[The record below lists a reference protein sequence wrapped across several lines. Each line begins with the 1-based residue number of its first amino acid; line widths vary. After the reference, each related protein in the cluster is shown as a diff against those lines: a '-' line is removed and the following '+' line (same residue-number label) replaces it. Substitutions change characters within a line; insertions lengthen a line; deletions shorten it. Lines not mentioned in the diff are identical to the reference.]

1 METFSALLAICAE
14 NSPVSGEFPSQRPVR
29 RSFDVFFDL
38 RLNKR
43 LSKLSW
49 GWWFETLPCPLWRHS
64 NPCLGWWLA
73 ARSAQSH
80 NLNQC
85 WLLFNPTEISP
96 LKFEWK
102 YKICISTKWAG
113 KCLLNVTR
121 SEITHNST
129 NCLITCLSLPKR
141 IHRLSALPHW
151 HLVSGVRRSLCEGGP
166 SVTMGSPHK
175 RLVMRKWFPCYDVT
189 IKGRDAGIVTG
200 LIYTTRERRGFHI
213 PPC

>member
-14 NSPVSGEFPSQRPVR
+14 NSPVSGELPSQRPVT

-49 GWWFETLPCPLWRHS
+49 GWWFETLPCPLWRHN

-85 WLLFNPTEISP
+85 WLLFNPTEISQ

-129 NCLITCLSLPKR
+129 SCLITCLSLPKGTIGCLHYR
-141 IHRLSALPHW
+141 TGTLWAEFAGHF
-151 HLVSGVRRSLCEGGP
+151 VRE
-166 SVTMGSPHK
+166 VHQSPWVP
-175 RLVMRKWFPCYDVT
+175 L
-189 IKGRDAGIVTG
+189 IKG
-200 LIYTTRERRGFHI
+200 
-213 PPC
+213 